1 MAKRPEWKTSSGN
14 LERRFRRFDE
24 VHCPER
30 AKLLDISVEEC
41 SFVEQAPPSKLL
53 GTWLQQHEQEH
64 SKPDEAG
71 GPHYDAAKRWYG
83 RVLRLYARIRGPMAK
98 SRQKAERRDKGMAR
112 EFLPDRE
119 TEAGFG
125 RKRAAAVDALVAASP
140 SKRRRIIAEAAPD
153 LAALAR
159 GTAQGSGDDPFIAA
173 ATVVDAV
180 AKREGKARERY
191 LGGAKA
197 AAKARSTREKKVFG
211 SRDADLAT
219 ARRPGLMLVCARW
232 HEACRKAQR
241 LHFRVIHD
249 PVDFLNC
256 VAKQETTAAGRR
268 GNVVLV
274 ETADSATDFGIAAKI
289 AAAFTGAF
297 FTTPTDFVRQDSPEG
312 IQYTE
317 KLRSS
322 RKKYYL
328 AATANLQT
336 HLPTLPLLLR
346 ALAQTPS
353 GCVTFYLTPKKL
365 CKWVKTQGKGVL
377 HRACV
382 LSRLGEEQIAKKSW
396 KHLYIS
402 PNTWILRCNASVVAR
417 CPGT

>member
-1 MAKRPEWKTSSGN
+1 
-14 LERRFRRFDE
+14 
-24 VHCPER
+24 
-30 AKLLDISVEEC
+30 
-41 SFVEQAPPSKLL
+41 
-53 GTWLQQHEQEH
+53 
-64 SKPDEAG
+64 
-71 GPHYDAAKRWYG
+71 
-83 RVLRLYARIRGPMAK
+83 MAK
-98 SRQKAERRDKGMAR
+98 SRQKAE
-112 EFLPDRE
+112 
-119 TEAGFG
+119 
-125 RKRAAAVDALVAASP
+125 
-140 SKRRRIIAEAAPD
+140 
-153 LAALAR
+153 
-159 GTAQGSGDDPFIAA
+159 
-173 ATVVDAV
+173 
-180 AKREGKARERY
+180 
-191 LGGAKA
+191 
-197 AAKARSTREKKVFG
+197 
-211 SRDADLAT
+211 
-219 ARRPGLMLVCARW
+219 
-232 HEACRKAQR
+232 
-241 LHFRVIHD
+241 
-249 PVDFLNC
+249 
-256 VAKQETTAAGRR
+256 KQETTAAGRR

-322 RKKYYL
+322 RTKYYL

-382 LSRLGEEQIAKKSW
+382 LSRPGEEQIAKKSW
-396 KHLYIS
+396 KHLYSS